1 MNNEFY
7 ICKLKDLFP
16 KLLLLTL
23 IFAVSVG
30 HYSCVES
37 TDNQKVEVDIVELPS
52 QKIVNKLD
60 ETKFPND
67 KSELAFYMR
76 NLYNDL
82 KANKKRIKN
91 GEEALEVEWA
101 MKYANLITVTPT
113 DSKNSGP
120 VFEAFAGKFMLD
132 LKAYQDA
139 DKNGNLEI
147 YNGMIQSCLNCHAQ
161 YCKGPMGAIRKLKM

>member
-1 MNNEFY
+1 MKY
-7 ICKLKDLFP
+7 LFP
-16 KLLLLTL
+16 KLLIVAL
-23 IFAVSVG
+23 IFVVSVG
-30 HYSCVES
+30 QYSCIES
-37 TDNQKVEVDIVELPS
+37 ADNQKVEVDTVELPS
-52 QKIVNKLD
+52 QKIINKLA

-101 MKYANLITVTPT
+101 MKYANLKTATPS

-120 VFEAFAGKFMLD
+120 V
-132 LKAYQDA
+132 LKHLRV
-139 DKNGNLEI
+139 NLFWI
-147 YNGMIQSCLNCHAQ
+147 
-161 YCKGPMGAIRKLKM
+161 

>member
-1 MNNEFY
+1 MPLGLIWIPPVNHSR
-7 ICKLKDLFP
+7 IPTKQAPIDWHLPTTVSLP
-16 KLLLLTL
+16 K
-23 IFAVSVG
+23 
-30 HYSCVES
+30 
-37 TDNQKVEVDIVELPS
+37 
-52 QKIVNKLD
+52 
-60 ETKFPND
+60 D

>member
-1 MNNEFY
+1 MKY
-7 ICKLKDLFP
+7 LFP

-30 HYSCVES
+30 QYSCIES
-37 TDNQKVEVDIVELPS
+37 TDNQKVEVDSVELPS

-91 GEEALEVEWA
+91 GEKALEVEWA
-101 MKYANLITVTPT
+101 MKYANLETATPT

-120 VFEAFAGKFMLD
+120 VFKAFAGKFMLD

-147 YNGMIQSCLNCHAQ
+147 YNGMIQSCLNCHTQ